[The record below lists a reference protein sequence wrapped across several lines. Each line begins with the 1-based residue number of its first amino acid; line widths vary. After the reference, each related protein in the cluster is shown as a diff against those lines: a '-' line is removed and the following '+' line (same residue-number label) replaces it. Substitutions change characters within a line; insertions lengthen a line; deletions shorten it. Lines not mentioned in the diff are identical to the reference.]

1 MEASSVMWNPVLR
14 MIRKKI
20 NNNLITPAVIKR
32 LVVLTAL
39 FFSPP
44 YYVTASEVIKVKTTP
59 YKDITINVRHTLGG
73 AVPAENN
80 SSLSAQI
87 SAVIEQFHVDTG
99 YKVKKGDL
107 LVTLNCKENRLKLK
121 QASANLNAEK
131 AQLTNAKSQFI
142 QAKKLNKQ
150 GNISKEIYNQR
161 EAEEN
166 RLKATVENRKA
177 AKSLAQINVDR
188 CQIKAPFDGYITR
201 RDASVGELT
210 QPGTALL
217 QLISKTNNIVEVKI
231 NNRLLNSF
239 SQGKNYQFVFNNKS
253 YALKVEFILPVLD
266 KATRNH
272 IARLSFVSEHAI
284 TGSVGK
290 VKWQDAISSIPS
302 SYIVLRNKKLGI
314 LIAEN
319 TGTDKSR
326 AKFIEIENAQEGQ
339 PASFTLDD
347 ETQIITKG
355 RFNVKHGD
363 ALKITN

>member
-1 MEASSVMWNPVLR
+1 MWNPVLKTR
-14 MIRKKI
+14 
-20 NNNLITPAVIKR
+20 NNKSGTVTI
-32 LVVLTAL
+32 VLLQWWITAL
-39 FFSPP
+39 LFLLSFN
-44 YYVTASEVIKVKTTP
+44 VFASEAIKVKTTA
-59 YKDITINVRHTLGG
+59 YKDIAINVTHTLGG
-73 AVPAENN
+73 VVPAENN
-80 SSLSAQI
+80 SSISAQI
-87 SAVIEQFHVDTG
+87 IAVIEKFHADTG
-99 YKVKKGDL
+99 YEVKKGDL

-121 QASANLNAEK
+121 QASANLKAEK
-131 AQLTNAKSQFI
+131 AQLSNAKSQFI

-177 AKSLAQINVDR
+177 SMSLAQINVDR

-210 QPGTALL
+210 QPGTTLL
-217 QLISKTNNIVEVKI
+217 QLVSKTNNIVEVRI

-266 KATRNH
+266 TATRNH

-314 LIAEN
+314 IIAEN
-319 TGTDKSR
+319 TAAGKSR
-326 AKFIEIENAQEGQ
+326 AKFIEIENAREGQ
-339 PASFTLDD
+339 PASVTLDD
-347 ETQIITKG
+347 ETQIITQG

-363 ALKITN
+363 ALQINN

>member
-1 MEASSVMWNPVLR
+1 MLR
-14 MIRKKI
+14 CWI
-20 NNNLITPAVIKR
+20 
-32 LVVLTAL
+32 TAL
-39 FFSPP
+39 LFLLSFN
-44 YYVTASEVIKVKTTP
+44 VFAGEAINVKTTA
-59 YKDITINVRHTLGG
+59 YKDIAINVTHTLGG

-80 SSLSAQI
+80 SSISAQI

-99 YKVKKGDL
+99 YEVKKGDL

-121 QASANLNAEK
+121 QASASLKAEK

-177 AKSLAQINVDR
+177 TMSLAQINVDR

-217 QLISKTNNIVEVKI
+217 QLVSKINNIVEVKI
-231 NNRLLNSF
+231 NNRLFNSF

-266 KATRNH
+266 TATRNH
-272 IARLSFVSEHAI
+272 IARLSFVNEHAI

-314 LIAEN
+314 LIAEK
-319 TGTDKSR
+319 TGADKSR
-326 AKFIEIENAQEGQ
+326 AKFIEIENAREGQ
-339 PASFTLDD
+339 PASVTLDD
-347 ETQIITKG
+347 ETQIITQG

-363 ALKITN
+363 ALQINNQVTSKDKTL